1 MLGAI
6 CGDVIG
12 SVYEGINV
20 KHTGFPLFRDD
31 CRYTDDTTLTIAVAD
46 AIMNGKDYADTIRE
60 YGRAHPLAG
69 YGSSFMAWLDNPNA
83 GPYDSWGNGSA
94 MRVSPVAWL
103 FDTLEEVLIE
113 AENTAAVTH
122 NHPEG
127 IKGAQAIA
135 SAIFMARTDSSKED
149 IKLYV
154 ESTFGYDLNRTIDE
168 IRPTYEFDVSCAGS
182 CPEAIIAF
190 LESENYEDCIR
201 KGISI
206 GGDSD
211 TIAAMAGS
219 IAEAYYNDIPREIID
234 GVMPIIQKIPTFMA
248 VLTQFAQ
255 KMKKEAV

>member
-1 MLGAI
+1 
-6 CGDVIG
+6 
-12 SVYEGINV
+12 
-20 KHTGFPLFRDD
+20 
-31 CRYTDDTTLTIAVAD
+31 
-46 AIMNGKDYADTIRE
+46 
-60 YGRAHPLAG
+60 
-69 YGSSFMAWLDNPNA
+69 
-83 GPYDSWGNGSA
+83 
-94 MRVSPVAWL
+94 
-103 FDTLEEVLIE
+103 
-113 AENTAAVTH
+113 
-122 NHPEG
+122 
-127 IKGAQAIA
+127 
-135 SAIFMARTDSSKED
+135 MARTGSSKED

-219 IAEAYYNDIPREIID
+219 IAEAYYNYIPKEIID

-255 KMKKEAV
+255 KMKKDAV